1 MLVSQVLQKMVTD
14 INRIIKED
22 CSVWSIEGICQAT
35 TSHEIEDVETD
46 VKSLLR
52 ETEDRSVQVSEKTAC
67 FVIRY

>member
-22 CSVWSIEGICQAT
+22 CSVWSIDGVCLAT
-35 TSHEIEDVETD
+35 TAHNTKDVETD

-52 ETEDRSVQVSEKTAC
+52 ETEDRSV
-67 FVIRY
+67 